1 MQIEIK
7 IDENC
12 KEPKIIV
19 LADKITEEISE
30 IIKKLSEEQTKT
42 IYLRNYV
49 QQLKVASK
57 KRPQRHYRPWG
68 RCYIRLRCNNLACV
82 L

>member
-19 LADKITEEISE
+19 VADKITEEISE
-30 IIKKLSEEQTKT
+30 IIKKLSEDIRKHWQD
-42 IYLRNYV
+42 LRMR
-49 QQLKVASK
+49 Q
-57 KRPQRHYRPWG
+57 
-68 RCYIRLRCNNLACV
+68 
-82 L
+82 